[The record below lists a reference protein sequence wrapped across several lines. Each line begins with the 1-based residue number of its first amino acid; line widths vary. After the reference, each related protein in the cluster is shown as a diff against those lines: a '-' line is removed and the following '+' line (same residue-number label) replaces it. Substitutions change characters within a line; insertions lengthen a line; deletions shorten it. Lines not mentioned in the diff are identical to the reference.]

1 MVHAALLHLMLEDHG
16 PRFTISLKRSTQNI
30 QLSTSSP
37 ADYPIFCA
45 AVGSKADI
53 SQGWPG
59 VVIRR
64 QTPPN
69 SYRQSRRRPGTNS
82 STDRS
87 HHRNTTRSNS
97 PPPVRTAHLRLPLRR
112 EYGLVPSQRVSDG
125 SSPFGRAGCL

>member
-1 MVHAALLHLMLEDHG
+1 MSAFAPLLG
-16 PRFTISLKRSTQNI
+16 AKRT
-30 QLSTSSP
+30 L
-37 ADYPIFCA
+37 
-45 AVGSKADI
+45 VRG
-53 SQGWPG
+53 GRG

-69 SYRQSRRRPGTNS
+69 SYRQSRRRRGTNS

-125 SSPFGRAGCL
+125 SSPFGRAGCLSVDE